1 VSRSAWEPESPRSGF
16 SAPDDDVAH
25 RLHQLAEV
33 TTELGWAE
41 TLAEVAEA
49 AVGHF
54 AEAIRA
60 AVATLMVRSGDRLE
74 MIAGHGLQRGITE
87 MWGSFG
93 IEHANPASEAA
104 REGRVILLD
113 DVAEI
118 ERRYPSLR
126 GQMPQG
132 RSLVNLPLGAGPHN
146 VGAIGLT
153 FEDGW
158 LPGRRELAFLT
169 TFAEACG
176 QAIRRIRATAEATQ
190 QARQLAFLADAS
202 AELASSLDPTE
213 TLGRIAR
220 LAVPDLAEWCAV
232 QVVRDGALT
241 TVAVA
246 HADPAKVEWAWE
258 LERRYPGDP
267 DAPAGAHNV
276 FRTGRSELYAD
287 IPDEMLVAGARDE
300 EHLRLSREL
309 HLRSA
314 VIVPLAARGRIL
326 GVITLIRGEAGERFG
341 PADLALAEDLARRAA
356 VSMDNAQLH
365 NAAQDV
371 AVQLGRAVLPE
382 SLDDVPGWQ
391 IAVHYRPGGQAEVGG
406 DFYDAVP
413 TPEGGLAFFVGD
425 VMGHGLVA
433 AAAMAQMRAALRA
446 YLSIDPEP
454 SQVMTRMDAMFA
466 NLGIARLVSLLYG
479 VIGPDGRVR
488 LVNAGHHRPLVVGID
503 GSTRWI
509 TSVPQR
515 PLGVGGDDRV
525 VTECRV
531 AADDV
536 VLLFTDGLVERRDES
551 IDTGLARLAEAAS
564 GLARSPGPG
573 ALDRLVTQVGLDGG
587 EDDVTALT
595 LRRAPG

>member
-1 VSRSAWEPESPRSGF
+1 MAGSGWRSDSARGGF
-16 SAPDDDVAH
+16 SAPDDADAQ
-25 RLHQLAEV
+25 RLRQLAEV

-41 TLAEVAEA
+41 TLDEVAEA

-60 AVATLMVRSGDRLE
+60 AVSTLMVRSGDQLV
-74 MIAGHGLQRGITE
+74 MVAGHGLQPGVSE
-87 MWGSFG
+87 LWGTFD
-93 IEHANPASEAA
+93 IDHENPASEAA
-104 REGRVILLD
+104 RDGRVIMLD

-126 GQMPQG
+126 GQVPSG

-153 FEDGW
+153 FDGGW

-176 QAIRRIRATAEATQ
+176 QAIRRIRATADAADRAQ
-190 QARQLAFLADAS
+190 QLAFLADAS
-202 AELASSLDPTE
+202 VELASSLDPTE
-213 TLGRIAR
+213 ILSRIAR

-232 QVVRDGALT
+232 QLVRDGELG

-246 HADPAKVEWAWE
+246 HVDPAKVAWAWE
-258 LERRYPGDP
+258 LERRYPPDP
-267 DAPAGAHNV
+267 DAPGGAHRV
-276 FRTGRSELYAD
+276 LRTGVAELYED
-287 IPDEMLVAGARDE
+287 IPDELLMAGARDE

-314 VIVPLAARGRIL
+314 LIVPLAARGRIL
-326 GVITLIRGEAGERFG
+326 GVITMIRGEADRRFG
-341 PADLALAEDLARRAA
+341 PADLALAEDLGRRAGI
-356 VSMDNAQLH
+356 SIDNAQLH
-365 NAAQDV
+365 NKAQDV

-382 SLDDVPGWQ
+382 SLDGVAGWQ
-391 IAVHYRPGGQAEVGG
+391 IAVHYRPGGHAEVGG

-413 TPEGGLAFFVGD
+413 TPDGGLAFFVGD

-433 AAAMAQMRAALRA
+433 AAAMAQMRAAIRA
-446 YLSIDPEP
+446 YLSIDADPA
-454 SQVMTRMDAMFA
+454 QLMTKLDVMFA
-466 NLGIARLVSLLYG
+466 HLGIARLVSLLYG
-479 VIGPDGRVR
+479 VIDPDGRVR
-488 LVNAGHHRPLVVGID
+488 LVNAGHQRPLVVGT
-503 GSTRWI
+503 GGATRWI

-515 PLGVGGDDRV
+515 PLGVGGDERV

-531 AADDV
+531 APDDV
-536 VLLFTDGLVERRDES
+536 VLLFTDGLVERRDEP
-551 IDTGLARLAEAAS
+551 IDVGLARLAEAAAALSSSS
-564 GLARSPGPG
+564 GPE
-573 ALDRLVTQVGLDGG
+573 ALDRLVAQMGVDAG